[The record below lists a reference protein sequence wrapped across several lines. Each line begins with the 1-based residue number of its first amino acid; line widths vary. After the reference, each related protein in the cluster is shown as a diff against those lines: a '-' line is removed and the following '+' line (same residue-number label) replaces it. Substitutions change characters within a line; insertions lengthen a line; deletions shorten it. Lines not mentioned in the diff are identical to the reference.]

1 MDPAAAAVNCCVA
14 KRRASDQSMLL
25 TYAFTGTPAEPQI
38 RKALKRWSG
47 TGNCAR
53 ELSPDFVVLC
63 LTATD
68 AGVFRAIAKQCAAL
82 RKQHPRT
89 TFVLVTPPHKKHA
102 TRSALRAFDLAA
114 VAAAKPFD
122 GVAALPIGE
131 ATARGVSE
139 GVLAHDAHNS
149 YHYADAGR
157 LYELEML
164 LNAFAIASRRQT

>member
-1 MDPAAAAVNCCVA
+1 M
-14 KRRASDQSMLL
+14 
-25 TYAFTGTPAEPQI
+25 
-38 RKALKRWSG
+38 
-47 TGNCAR
+47 
-53 ELSPDFVVLC
+53 
-63 LTATD
+63 
-68 AGVFRAIAKQCAAL
+68 
-82 RKQHPRT
+82 HPRT
-89 TFVLVTPPHKKHA
+89 TFFIVTPPHKKHA

-114 VAAAKPFD
+114 VAAATPFD

>member
-1 MDPAAAAVNCCVA
+1 M
-14 KRRASDQSMLL
+14 QYL
-25 TYAFTGTPAEPQI
+25 
-38 RKALKRWSG
+38 
-47 TGNCAR
+47 
-53 ELSPDFVVLC
+53 VL
-63 LTATD
+63 
-68 AGVFRAIAKQCAAL
+68 AIAKQCAAL
-82 RKQHPRT
+82 RKRHPRT

-114 VAAAKPFD
+114 VEAAKPFD

-164 LNAFAIASRRQT
+164 LNAFAIASLRGE

>member
-1 MDPAAAAVNCCVA
+1 MLAARRVDGSSAA
-14 KRRASDQSMLL
+14 
-25 TYAFTGTPAEPQI
+25 
-38 RKALKRWSG
+38 
-47 TGNCAR
+47 
-53 ELSPDFVVLC
+53 
-63 LTATD
+63 
-68 AGVFRAIAKQCAAL
+68 FRAIAKQCAAL
-82 RKQHPRT
+82 RKRHPRT

-164 LNAFAIASRRQT
+164 LNAFAIASRRQP

>member
-1 MDPAAAAVNCCVA
+1 MLRVNRSQALTSPCGESDP
-14 KRRASDQSMLL
+14 S
-25 TYAFTGTPAEPQI
+25 
-38 RKALKRWSG
+38 
-47 TGNCAR
+47 
-53 ELSPDFVVLC
+53 
-63 LTATD
+63 
-68 AGVFRAIAKQCAAL
+68 
-82 RKQHPRT
+82 
-89 TFVLVTPPHKKHA
+89 
-102 TRSALRAFDLAA
+102 LA
-114 VAAAKPFD
+114 

>member
-1 MDPAAAAVNCCVA
+1 
-14 KRRASDQSMLL
+14 MLL

-47 TGNCAR
+47 NGNCAR
-53 ELSPDFVVLC
+53 ELAPDFVVLC
-63 LTATD
+63 LTQTD

-82 RKQHPRT
+82 RKRHPRT

-164 LNAFAIASRRQT
+164 LNAFAIASRRQP

>member
-1 MDPAAAAVNCCVA
+1 M
-14 KRRASDQSMLL
+14 
-25 TYAFTGTPAEPQI
+25 
-38 RKALKRWSG
+38 
-47 TGNCAR
+47 
-53 ELSPDFVVLC
+53 LC

-68 AGVFRAIAKQCAAL
+68 AGAFRAIAKQCAAL
-82 RKQHPRT
+82 RKLHPRT
-89 TFVLVTPPHKKHA
+89 TFFIVTPPHKKHA
-102 TRSALRAFDLAA
+102 TRSALRAFDVAA

-164 LNAFAIASRRQT
+164 LNAFAIASRRQP